1 MGHWMADLKIDPF
14 NSERAIYGTGYGL
27 WITPGLSEALK
38 PGGVVSWD
46 FAVAN
51 LEETAA
57 LEIKSPS
64 GGATLLAAMGDV
76 SGGAWD
82 DLGKTPSAGL
92 FAPSK
97 ESNRS
102 VDFAEL
108 KPAII
113 ARTSDQAANGGYWS
127 PDGGV
132 SWRAFGPS
140 PREKGACGK
149 IAVSAKGGFF
159 LWAPDKQPA
168 MCSRDHGKTWSIS
181 AGWPATRDA
190 ALVPVADRAVEG
202 VFYVHDRS
210 NGQILLSV
218 DGGQTFQ
225 TAVTGLSKVEFWQ
238 TSQLLCAPGMARDLW
253 LILHDK
259 LLHLP
264 GLEKPTQTISSVIEP
279 WMITLGKGIT
289 GASYHSLY
297 VWGRVSVLGL
307 VSEGLFRSDDA
318 GKSFVRIN
326 DDRHRFGKLLSM
338 TADPLEHGIVF
349 VAPHGRG
356 VVVGRPRPKV

>member
-1 MGHWMADLKIDPF
+1 
-14 NSERAIYGTGYGL
+14 
-27 WITPGLSEALK
+27 
-38 PGGVVSWD
+38 
-46 FAVAN
+46 
-51 LEETAA
+51 
-57 LEIKSPS
+57 
-64 GGATLLAAMGDV
+64 
-76 SGGAWD
+76 
-82 DLGKTPSAGL
+82 
-92 FAPSK
+92 
-97 ESNRS
+97 
-102 VDFAEL
+102 
-108 KPAII
+108 
-113 ARTSDQAANGGYWS
+113 
-127 PDGGV
+127 
-132 SWRAFGPS
+132 
-140 PREKGACGK
+140 
-149 IAVSAKGGFF
+149 
-159 LWAPDKQPA
+159 
-168 MCSRDHGKTWSIS
+168 
-181 AGWPATRDA
+181 
-190 ALVPVADRAVEG
+190 
-202 VFYVHDRS
+202 
-210 NGQILLSV
+210 V